1 MSNTLNEKFEEFA
14 TAQADVLKE
23 YQDPMPTVTA
33 TVVPAT
39 GSDPT
44 AVSGDPQ
51 QRSSGKDEP
60 SGSDPKVPEAVAN
73 GQSRNDLGGS
83 QSPPLHAAK
92 GEGEQNPGAKA
103 SAPVSQDSSET
114 SSSGKPG
121 DEAGPNSLGAEI
133 THGTSKGPDVKYPIK
148 PSYESVD
155 VSDDVKAL
163 LEGTELSE
171 EFAEKAKTI
180 FEAAVKA
187 KLSEEHDKIVEHFA
201 KETLEKIEVAKRDLS
216 EDVNGTVNYA
226 VAQWME
232 ENKLAVDHG
241 IKTEITED
249 FMVGLKNLFEEH
261 YISIPEEKVEVVE
274 GMAASIREMEERLD
288 EQVKTNVKLQ
298 ARLNESAK
306 TTILNTVSEG
316 LADTQKDKLSKLAE
330 AVDFVSEEDFT
341 KKVTTFKEA
350 YFSEKKTVATSEV
363 ADETPVEGVEAPA
376 MNPAMDAYT
385 AALARWKQIIQPFLI
400 QRV

>member
-33 TVVPAT
+33 TVVPGT

-83 QSPPLHAAK
+83 QSPPLHANK

-180 FEAAVKA
+180 FEAALKA

-201 KETLEKIEVAKRDLS
+201 KETLEKIEVAKKDLT

-226 VAQWME
+226 VTQWME
-232 ENKLAVDHG
+232 ENKLAVDNG

-261 YISIPEEKVEVVE
+261 YISIPDDKVDAVE
-274 GMAASIREMEERLD
+274 SMAASLREMEERLD
-288 EQVKTNVKLQ
+288 EQVKSNVKLQ
-298 ARLNESAK
+298 TRLNESARK
-306 TTILNTVSEG
+306 EILNTVSEG

-350 YFSEKKTVATSEV
+350 YFSEKKAVATSEV
-363 ADETPVEGVEAPA
+363 ADETPVDGVEAPST
-376 MNPAMDAYT
+376 NPAMDAYA
-385 AALARWKQIIQPFLI
+385 AALARWK
-400 QRV
+400 